1 MGKKV
6 RKYKNVEI
14 VLEPDGFSIHTIEF
28 SRKVSQTEWRQIN
41 SALYDYNEQYSE
53 NIIHPDGL
61 YHGCHICT
69 QYAEAGIRIRLEH
82 SNVTTTETYYAHL
95 IEESRVRAGE
105 CIADVML
112 RGYDGKGEKLSS

>member
-1 MGKKV
+1 MGYYFFTTFQQKYKYFCWEVFILGKKV

-28 SRKVSQTEWRQIN
+28 SRKVFQTEWRQIK

-69 QYAEAGIRIRLEH
+69 QYAEAGIRIRLQRC
-82 SNVTTTETYYAHL
+82 T
-95 IEESRVRAGE
+95 
-105 CIADVML
+105 
-112 RGYDGKGEKLSS
+112 KGT

>member
-14 VLEPDGFSIHTIEF
+14 VLEPDGFSIHTIEL
-28 SRKVSQTEWRQIN
+28 SRKVSQTEWKQIK
-41 SALYDYNEQYSE
+41 SDLYDYNEQYSE

-69 QYAEAGIRIRLEH
+69 RYAEAGIRIRLEH
-82 SNVTTTETYYAHL
+82 IKDKNETKGHYIRMIINRSA
-95 IEESRVRAGE
+95 AG
-105 CIADVML
+105 VP
-112 RGYDGKGEKLSS
+112 EKT